1 MANTIDSNS
10 TGLAIAE
17 EASPKTLPGTPVWYE
32 QEPNSY
38 ADFGAEISQ
47 VARDPINPSR
57 QRKKGVIV
65 DLDASGG
72 FTMDVTQTI
81 TKRMLQGFLFADAR
95 EKASTAPLNGTAIT
109 LTAVDATNKEYEAAS
124 GLTIFKAGHIVN
136 ATGFTNPANN
146 GLKHVASVLAGGVK
160 VTESLVIETPPAG
173 AAIEAVGFKAAAGD
187 INLAVS
193 GGVVTLTSAV
203 LDFTTLGLNIGE
215 QVFVGGDATAEHF
228 VNNGPGF
235 ARIKSIADHA
245 LAFDDVSWIP
255 VNETGT
261 ALTICLYFGTVIRN
275 EKAANLIKRRSYQ
288 MERQL
293 GSDGVDIQ
301 SEYLEGAIPNELTIN
316 MAQAEK
322 ITAELKFVGL
332 GTSYRTGT
340 EGVKAGTRVGAPIE
354 DAYNTTSNLYRVK
367 LSVKDDST
375 ANPASL
381 FAYVSDASVSVNN
394 NVTPNK
400 ALAVLG
406 GFDASV
412 GTFEVSGSLTAYF
425 ADVAALSA
433 IRENK
438 DVQLSIIAASD
449 NRGFSLDM
457 PMISLGGGRLS
468 VEKDAPV
475 NIPLDTNVAECE
487 AGYTL
492 LTTFFAYLPD
502 AAMPE

>member
-1 MANTIDSNS
+1 
-10 TGLAIAE
+10 
-17 EASPKTLPGTPVWYE
+17 
-32 QEPNSY
+32 
-38 ADFGAEISQ
+38 
-47 VARDPINPSR
+47 
-57 QRKKGVIV
+57 
-65 DLDASGG
+65 
-72 FTMDVTQTI
+72 MDVTQTI

-354 DAYNTTSNLYRVK
+354 DAYNTTSNLY
-367 LSVKDDST
+367 LS
-375 ANPASL
+375 L
-381 FAYVSDASVSVNN
+381 
-394 NVTPNK
+394 
-400 ALAVLG
+400 
-406 GFDASV
+406 
-412 GTFEVSGSLTAYF
+412 
-425 ADVAALSA
+425 
-433 IRENK
+433 IH
-438 DVQLSIIAASD
+438 I
-449 NRGFSLDM
+449 
-457 PMISLGGGRLS
+457 
-468 VEKDAPV
+468 
-475 NIPLDTNVAECE
+475 
-487 AGYTL
+487 
-492 LTTFFAYLPD
+492 
-502 AAMPE
+502 